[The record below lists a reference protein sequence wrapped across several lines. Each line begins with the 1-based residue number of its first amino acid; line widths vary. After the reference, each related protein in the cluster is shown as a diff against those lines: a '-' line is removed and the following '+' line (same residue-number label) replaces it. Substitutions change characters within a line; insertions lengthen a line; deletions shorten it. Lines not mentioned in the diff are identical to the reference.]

1 MFESFYILDNNLLS
15 DMSFANLFSQCV
27 AEFLIVLTISF
38 KSRHFFTVM
47 KSNFSFFFLSWI
59 MSLVLYLKKTPL
71 YLRSFR
77 FSLIFSS
84 RNLLVLHF
92 TFISM
97 IHLELIFVKLVRQD
111 MEF

>member
-1 MFESFYILDNNLLS
+1 MFFPFMDYV
-15 DMSFANLFSQCV
+15 FGVVF
-27 AEFLIVLTISF
+27 
-38 KSRHFFTVM
+38 
-47 KSNFSFFFLSWI
+47 
-59 MSLVLYLKKTPL
+59 KKTPL